1 MENFDP
7 LGVHTGDSIVVAPS
21 QTLTNREYFML
32 RKTALKVVRH
42 LGIVGEC
49 NIQYALNPKSEK
61 YCIIEVNARLSRS
74 SALASKATGYPLA
87 YVATKL
93 SLGKDLVSIRNSVT
107 KTTTACFEPSLDYCV
122 LKMPRWDL
130 KKFNRVSNKLG
141 SSMLSV
147 GEVMS
152 IGRSF
157 EEVIQKACRMVNPA
171 LDGLEGLSSGLTSDE
186 IPLDEQLSTPTDT
199 RLFAVQRALEEGWGV
214 DKVHDLTKI
223 DKWFLSKLQNIAS
236 MRNTCV
242 ACGDVDKLFAE
253 NGADRMRSLKI
264 AGFSDRQVMQ
274 YYCFGC
280 VIITLMHST
289 DSSTMCAP
297 TIFLPISLR
306 NTQTFNQLK
315 TELPKSVSFESR
327 LGSSPVSNRLT
338 PLRLSSPRILI
349 TFT

>member
-1 MENFDP
+1 
-7 LGVHTGDSIVVAPS
+7 
-21 QTLTNREYFML
+21 ML

-49 NIQYALNPKSEK
+49 NIQYALNPMSEK

-171 LDGLEGLSSGLTSDE
+171 LDGLEGLGSGLTSDE
-186 IPLDEQLSTPTDT
+186 IPLEEQLSTPTDT

-236 MRNTCV
+236 MRNACV
-242 ACGDVDKLFAE
+242 NCGNIDKLFAE
-253 NGADRMRSLKI
+253 NGVDRMRSLKI
-264 AGFSDRQVMQ
+264 AGFSDRQVRIIGEYVALFQHMSTTDEMVILHLNGRLLNIRTS
-274 YYCFGC
+274 YHSEMERTMSVPFGSA
-280 VIITLMHST
+280 L
-289 DSSTMCAP
+289 A
-297 TIFLPISLR
+297 
-306 NTQTFNQLK
+306 
-315 TELPKSVSFESR
+315 
-327 LGSSPVSNRLT
+327 SSPASNRLT
-338 PLRLSSPRILI
+338 P
-349 TFT
+349 